1 MKQYVLF
8 IAMALLAI
16 QFQSC
21 SSGDDNL
28 VSSDE
33 LLQSVPPP
41 TLSRAEILDG
51 IQKGRISGGG
61 NTVPK
66 ERTSFYTE
74 YMPEVDWVSA
84 LGTFTARDE
93 KGVVEV
99 HDNLGGG
106 VQTKEGGSF
115 VVTYKGK
122 SMHVEGSGI
131 THPLSGFTYHT
142 TLSLDIDDASLIESS
157 NATITSFS
165 LTTNTEVSYGGE
177 TTTGSV
183 HLAASNI
190 PMISDATIYT
200 HWKGGVITDYSWSS
214 GKSSLTLVDNPSN
227 YLEVWITFKEGTVVK
242 ARIGGS

>member
-1 MKQYVLF
+1 MKKYIFLL
-8 IAMALLAI
+8 AMAVLAI
-16 QFQSC
+16 QFLSC
-21 SSGDDNL
+21 SKSDDENVL
-28 VSSDE
+28 QQQNPVTSRTLSDGIEIPTGATGGTDTKPIEGQMFYEESSSDVV
-33 LLQSVPPP
+33 LV
-41 TLSRAEILDG
+41 T
-51 IQKGRISGGG
+51 
-61 NTVPK
+61 
-66 ERTSFYTE
+66 
-74 YMPEVDWVSA
+74 A
-84 LGTFTARDE
+84 LGTFSVIDQD
-93 KGVVEV
+93 GVVEV

-122 SMHVEGSGI
+122 SMHIEGSGI
-131 THPLSGFTYHT
+131 THPLSGYTYHT

-157 NATITSFS
+157 NAIITSFS

-177 TTTGSV
+177 TTTGSTY
-183 HLAASNI
+183 LAASNI

>member
-1 MKQYVLF
+1 MKKYVYLL
-8 IAMALLAI
+8 AMAVLAI
-16 QFQSC
+16 QFLSC
-21 SSGDDNL
+21 SKNDDDSASSKEFLRNVTRL
-28 VSSDE
+28 VQGVEIPTGAIGGTDTKPIEGQMFYEESSSDVV
-33 LLQSVPPP
+33 LV
-41 TLSRAEILDG
+41 T
-51 IQKGRISGGG
+51 
-61 NTVPK
+61 
-66 ERTSFYTE
+66 
-74 YMPEVDWVSA
+74 A
-84 LGTFTARDE
+84 LGTFSVIDQD
-93 KGVVEV
+93 GVVEV

-122 SMHVEGSGI
+122 SMHIEGSGI

-177 TTTGSV
+177 TTTGST